1 MHFKIAWFLRTD
13 WYVFAEAI
21 KKCRSRCRQSCWYIN
36 APIYFLMVLVVVI
49 YCQVILCYTLFSEC
63 DCQYI
68 WCAILKK
75 VYLYTLNCHFILY
88 RYNKRSEHTSTFFIL
103 ENKRR
108 LIQFIVGISNSD
120 FLLTGKVRSLFLNL
134 EPFSKLA
141 FTMNATS
148 NATVVAQ
155 SMFLSCCSKTV

>member
-1 MHFKIAWFLRTD
+1 MPRFISWWFLSLLLSGH
-13 WYVFAEAI
+13 F
-21 KKCRSRCRQSCWYIN
+21 
-36 APIYFLMVLVVVI
+36 VLHFIFGMWLPV
-49 YCQVILCYTLFSEC
+49 
-63 DCQYI
+63 I

-120 FLLTGKVRSLFLNL
+120 FFLTGKVRSLFLNL

>member
-36 APIYFLMVLVVVI
+36 APIYFLMVPVVDTVRSFCVTLYFRNVTAGIFDVQFWKKYI
-49 YCQVILCYTLFSEC
+49 YTH
-63 DCQYI
+63 
-68 WCAILKK
+68 
-75 VYLYTLNCHFILY
+75 LNCHFILY

-120 FLLTGKVRSLFLNL
+120 FFLTGKVRSLFLNL

>member
-1 MHFKIAWFLRTD
+1 MSTVLLI
-13 WYVFAEAI
+13 Y
-21 KKCRSRCRQSCWYIN
+21 KCPDLFPDGSCRC
-36 APIYFLMVLVVVI
+36 

-68 WCAILKK
+68 WSAILKK

-120 FLLTGKVRSLFLNL
+120 FFLTGKVRSLFLNL

>member
-36 APIYFLMVLVVVI
+36 APIYFLMVLVVVTVRSF
-49 YCQVILCYTLFSEC
+49 CVTLYFRNV
-63 DCQYI
+63 

>member
-1 MHFKIAWFLRTD
+1 MSTVLLI
-13 WYVFAEAI
+13 Y
-21 KKCRSRCRQSCWYIN
+21 KCPDLFPDGSCRC
-36 APIYFLMVLVVVI
+36 

-120 FLLTGKVRSLFLNL
+120 FFLTGKVRSLFLNL

-148 NATVVAQ
+148 NATVVR
-155 SMFLSCCSKTV
+155 CSVNVSELLFKNCIARMLHGFAIEELTEWYK

>member
-1 MHFKIAWFLRTD
+1 MPRFISWWFLSLLLSGHFVLHFIFGM
-13 WYVFAEAI
+13 WLPVY
-21 KKCRSRCRQSCWYIN
+21 
-36 APIYFLMVLVVVI
+36 LM
-49 YCQVILCYTLFSEC
+49 CNSEKS
-63 DCQYI
+63 I
-68 WCAILKK
+68 
-75 VYLYTLNCHFILY
+75 LYTLNCHFILY

>member
-36 APIYFLMVLVVVI
+36 APIYFLMVLVVVTVRSF
-49 YCQVILCYTLFSEC
+49 CVTLYFRNVTASIF
-63 DCQYI
+63 DVQF
-68 WCAILKK
+68 WKK

-120 FLLTGKVRSLFLNL
+120 FFLTGKVRSLFLNL

>member
-1 MHFKIAWFLRTD
+1 MSTVLLI
-13 WYVFAEAI
+13 Y
-21 KKCRSRCRQSCWYIN
+21 KCPDLFPDGSCRC
-36 APIYFLMVLVVVI
+36 

-63 DCQYI
+63 DCRYI

-120 FLLTGKVRSLFLNL
+120 FFLTGKVRSLFLNL
-134 EPFSKLA
+134 EPLANLHLLWMQHLMLQLLLSQCFWAAVQKLYSKD
-141 FTMNATS
+141 
-148 NATVVAQ
+148 VAWICNWGINW
-155 SMFLSCCSKTV
+155 MI